1 MAKLARTSLVL
12 LVVLLVGAS
21 TAVASTTAAA
31 STMAA
36 ASTTT
41 AGGSSSATTIE
52 GRFDVGGHSLYLR
65 CDGTGSPT
73 IVYLH
78 GAIWNEGYEA
88 HRNGLFTAERLADEY
103 RVCVYDR
110 RNVGRSDTVDAVQR
124 PQDMVADLHDL
135 LAAAA
140 VEPPYVF
147 LAASFGGV
155 LGYLYLNSYPAD
167 VVGMV
172 QLDSMF
178 PDELF
183 YEHLF
188 PQPER
193 YTAFS
198 KDDACCTLERI
209 SHYRMLRTAFRYIGR
224 EPAVPMTYFSS
235 LQDPR
240 EYGIPRYDRIIVDVI
255 RRYVGRFSPGTF
267 VPVDAPHFMEPA
279 IPDEI
284 ADAVRDVIA
293 HVRP

>member
-1 MAKLARTSLVL
+1 MGKIARTSMLL
-12 LVVLLVGAS
+12 LVTLLAGTS
-21 TAVASTTAAA
+21 TASGAVAPTAAPLVVAA
-31 STMAA
+31 ST
-36 ASTTT
+36 S
-41 AGGSSSATTIE
+41 GTTIE

-65 CDGTGSPT
+65 CDGAGSPT

-78 GAIWNEGYEA
+78 GAIWDEGFQA
-88 HRNGLFTAERLADEY
+88 HRNGLFTAERLSDEY

-110 RNVGRSDTVDAVQR
+110 RNVGLSDTVDAVQR

-135 LAAAA
+135 LAAAE

-155 LGYLYLNSYPAD
+155 LGYLYLNTYPDD

-183 YEHLF
+183 HEHLF

-198 KDDACCTLERI
+198 KADACCELERI

-224 EPAVPMTYFSS
+224 EPAVPMTYFYS

-240 EYGIPRYDRIIVDVI
+240 EYGIPRYDDSIADVMQ
-255 RRYVGRFSPGTF
+255 RYVGRFSPGTF
-267 VPVDAPHFMEPA
+267 IPIDAPHFMEPA

-284 ADAVRDVIA
+284 AEALREVIA
-293 HVRP
+293 QAQS

>member
-1 MAKLARTSLVL
+1 MGKLARTSLVL
-12 LVVLLVGAS
+12 LVVLLVGTS
-21 TAVASTTAAA
+21 TAAASTTAAA
-31 STMAA
+31 ATTMA
-36 ASTTT
+36 TT
-41 AGGSSSATTIE
+41 SSSAATTFE

-78 GAIWNEGYEA
+78 GAIWNEGIEA

-124 PQDMVADLHDL
+124 PQDMVADLHNL
-135 LAAAA
+135 LTAAG

-155 LGYLYLNSYPAD
+155 LGYLYLNTYPDD
-167 VVGMV
+167 VAGMV
-172 QLDSMF
+172 QLDAMF

-198 KDDACCTLERI
+198 KADACCTLERI

-224 EPAVPMTYFSS
+224 EPAVPMTYFYS

-240 EYGIPRYDRIIVDVI
+240 EYGIPRYDSIIVDVI
-255 RRYVGRFSPGTF
+255 KRYVGRFSPGTF
-267 VPVDAPHFMEPA
+267 IPIDAPHYMEPA

-284 ADAVRDVIA
+284 ADALRDVITQT
-293 HVRP
+293 PG

>member
-1 MAKLARTSLVL
+1 MTKLARTSILLFGVL
-12 LVVLLVGAS
+12 LAGTS
-21 TAVASTTAAA
+21 TAATATTSAAPGP
-31 STMAA
+31 AA
-36 ASTTT
+36 T
-41 AGGSSSATTIE
+41 SSATIE

-78 GAIWNEGYEA
+78 GAIFDTGFDP
-88 HRNGLFTAERLADEY
+88 HVNGLHTSERLSDEY
-103 RVCVYDR
+103 QVCVYDR
-110 RNVGRSDTVDAVQR
+110 RNLGRSDTVDAVQR

-135 LAAAA
+135 LAAAG

-147 LAASFGGV
+147 LGASFGGV
-155 LGYLYLNSYPAD
+155 LGYLYLNTYPDD

-193 YTAFS
+193 YKAFS
-198 KDDACCTLERI
+198 KEDACCTLERLD
-209 SHYRMLRTAFRYIGR
+209 HYRMLRTAFRYIGR
-224 EPAVPMTYFSS
+224 EPAVPMTYFYS

-240 EYGIPRYDRIIVDVI
+240 EYGIPRYDSIIVDVMQ
-255 RRYVGRFSPGTF
+255 RYVGRFSPGTF
-267 VPVDAPHFMEPA
+267 IPIDAPHFMEPA

-284 ADAVRDVIA
+284 ADALRDVIA
-293 HVRP
+293 HTQE

>member
-1 MAKLARTSLVL
+1 MAKIARTSMLL
-12 LVVLLVGAS
+12 LVVLLVGTS
-21 TAVASTTAAA
+21 TAAGATT
-31 STMAA
+31 
-36 ASTTT
+36 
-41 AGGSSSATTIE
+41 SSAAVEAAPSSTSIE

-78 GAIWNEGYEA
+78 GAIFDGGFDP
-88 HRNGLFTAERLADEY
+88 HTNGLHTSERLSDEY

-110 RNVGRSDTVDAVQR
+110 RNLGRSDTVDAEQR
-124 PQDMVADLHDL
+124 PQDMVADLHVL
-135 LAAAA
+135 LAAAG

-155 LGYLYLNSYPAD
+155 LGYLYLNTYPDD

-183 YEHLF
+183 HEHLF

-209 SHYRMLRTAFRYIGR
+209 SHYRMLRAAFRYVGR
-224 EPAVPMTYFSS
+224 EPPVPMTYFYS

-240 EYGIPRYDRIIVDVI
+240 EYGIPKYDSIIVDVLQ
-255 RRYVGRFSPGTF
+255 RYVDRFSPGTF
-267 VPVDAPHFMEPA
+267 VPIDAPHFMEPA

-284 ADAVRDVIA
+284 ADALRDVIA
-293 HVRP
+293 NAPL

>member
-1 MAKLARTSLVL
+1 MAKIARTLMLL
-12 LVVLLVGAS
+12 LVVLLVGTS
-21 TAVASTTAAA
+21 TAATATTTAAA
-31 STMAA
+31 SEAA
-36 ASTTT
+36 T
-41 AGGSSSATTIE
+41 SATTIE

-65 CDGTGSPT
+65 CEGTGSPT

-78 GAIWNEGYEA
+78 GAIFDTGFDP
-88 HRNGLFTAERLADEY
+88 HTNGLYTAERLSDEY

-110 RNVGRSDTVDAVQR
+110 RNLGRSDTVDAVQR
-124 PQDMVADLHDL
+124 PQDMVADLHNL
-135 LAAAA
+135 LAAAE

-147 LAASFGGV
+147 LGASFGGV
-155 LGYLYLNSYPAD
+155 LGYLYLNTYPDD

-198 KDDACCTLERI
+198 KDDACCTLERL

-224 EPAVPMTYFSS
+224 EPEVPMTYFYS

-240 EYGIPRYDRIIVDVI
+240 EYGIPKYDTIIVDAMK
-255 RRYVGRFSPGTF
+255 RYVGRFSPGTF
-267 VPVDAPHFMEPA
+267 IPIDAPHFMEPA

-284 ADAVRDVIA
+284 AEALRDVIA
-293 HVRP
+293 HTR

>member
-1 MAKLARTSLVL
+1 MGKIARTSMLL
-12 LVVLLVGAS
+12 LVTLLAGTS
-21 TAVASTTAAA
+21 TASGAVAPTAAPLVVAA
-31 STMAA
+31 ST
-36 ASTTT
+36 S
-41 AGGSSSATTIE
+41 GTTIE

-78 GAIWNEGYEA
+78 GAIWDDGFQA
-88 HRNGLFTAERLADEY
+88 HRNGLFTAERLSDEY

-110 RNVGRSDTVDAVQR
+110 RNVGLSDTVDAVQR

-135 LAAAA
+135 LAAAE

-155 LGYLYLNSYPAD
+155 LGYLYLNTYPDD
-167 VVGMV
+167 VVGVV

-183 YEHLF
+183 HEHLF

-198 KDDACCTLERI
+198 KADACCELERI

-224 EPAVPMTYFSS
+224 EPAVPMTYFYS

-240 EYGIPRYDRIIVDVI
+240 EYGIPRYDDLIVDVMQ
-255 RRYVGRFSPGTF
+255 RYVGRFSPGTF
-267 VPVDAPHFMEPA
+267 IPIDAPHFMEPA

-284 ADAVRDVIA
+284 AEALREVIA
-293 HVRP
+293 QAQS

>member
-1 MAKLARTSLVL
+1 MGRIARSSMLL
-12 LVVLLVGAS
+12 LVVLLVG
-21 TAVASTTAAA
+21 TATAAPAATATTSGAVGAAA
-31 STMAA
+31 S
-36 ASTTT
+36 
-41 AGGSSSATTIE
+41 SSTTIE

-65 CDGTGSPT
+65 CDGAGSPA

-78 GAIWNEGYEA
+78 GAIWAEGYEA
-88 HRNGLFTAERLADEY
+88 HRNGLFTAERLSDEY

-110 RNVGRSDTVDAVQR
+110 RNVGLSDTVDAVQR

-135 LAAAA
+135 LAAAG

-147 LAASFGGV
+147 LGASFGGV
-155 LGYLYLNSYPAD
+155 LGYLYLNTYPDD

-172 QLDSMF
+172 QLDAMF

-183 YEHLF
+183 HEHLF

-198 KDDACCTLERI
+198 KDDACCELERI

-224 EPAVPMTYFSS
+224 EPAVPMTYFYS

-240 EYGIPRYDRIIVDVI
+240 EYGIPRYDDVIVDVMQ
-255 RRYVGRFSPGTF
+255 RYVDRFSPGTF
-267 VPVDAPHFMEPA
+267 IPIDAPHFMEPA

-284 ADAVRDVIA
+284 AAALRDVIA
-293 HVRP
+293 RAQH

>member
-1 MAKLARTSLVL
+1 MGKIARTSMLL
-12 LVVLLVGAS
+12 LVTLLAGTS
-21 TAVASTTAAA
+21 TASGAVAPTAAPLVVAA
-31 STMAA
+31 ST
-36 ASTTT
+36 S
-41 AGGSSSATTIE
+41 GTTIE

-78 GAIWNEGYEA
+78 GAIWDEGFQA
-88 HRNGLFTAERLADEY
+88 HRNGLFTAERLSDEY

-110 RNVGRSDTVDAVQR
+110 RNVGLSDTVDAVQR

-135 LAAAA
+135 LAAAE

-155 LGYLYLNSYPAD
+155 LGYLYLNTYPDD

-224 EPAVPMTYFSS
+224 EPAVPMTYFYS

-240 EYGIPRYDRIIVDVI
+240 EYGIPRYDDIIVDVMQ
-255 RRYVGRFSPGTF
+255 RYVGRFSPGTF
-267 VPVDAPHFMEPA
+267 IPIDAPHFMEPA

-284 ADAVRDVIA
+284 AEALREVIA
-293 HVRP
+293 QAQS